1 VGEDPSNDE
10 GRVVFARVATF
21 ERVATR
27 PLLLV
32 MLSRPEHSGNR
43 APDETM
49 TRFTWSLASLGEAK
63 AAKDSGCEQ
72 FRVAPKQ
79 R

>member
-1 VGEDPSNDE
+1 
-10 GRVVFARVATF
+10 
-21 ERVATR
+21 
-27 PLLLV
+27 